1 MMKEYTI
8 RDTQTGAVIMTGYRA
23 NTSAEAIADFY
34 REHPFYE
41 EGEAYASESGWND

>member
-8 RDTQTGAVIMTGYRA
+8 RDAQTGAVIMTGYRA
-23 NTSAEAIADFY
+23 NSSAEAIVDFY
-34 REHPFYE
+34 AEHPFYE